1 MVDKKR
7 EPINLARTQINDGRL
22 KVVKRYMDF
31 YSDLIK
37 TVIKENNTEI
47 YSQLTA
53 FVRASSALLSYS
65 NSVNRS

>member
-1 MVDKKR
+1 MIDNTR
-7 EPINLARTQINDGRL
+7 AQINDGRL

-47 YSQLTA
+47 Y
-53 FVRASSALLSYS
+53 
-65 NSVNRS
+65 N